1 MADLNSRDR
10 IKKLLAFEEPDR
22 IGLADSFWEDTLTRW
37 QMEGMPQEVKAND
50 FFGFDFDWLYMDCS
64 LRLPEQLVEE
74 TNEYTIRE
82 DKHGFTAKQWKG
94 RAGALGYLDHKVKT
108 RQDWERLKDRLDV
121 NFGNTSR
128 INTISYFEP
137 FVQYPTWDE
146 MASKFQQVRRRQR
159 YIVLWVYGPH
169 EANWRK
175 HGFEETLM
183 DMVLDPGLIADM
195 SRAHVDLVIESLR
208 KGLEYGIKPDGIMFA
223 EDLGINTGP
232 MFSPKAY
239 ETILF
244 PEHRR
249 LGDYLH
255 AHDITYFI
263 HTDGDIRKFIPRLIE
278 AGIQVLQPLEA
289 KAGLD
294 VRKLKQEYGKQL
306 AFMGNID
313 VQKMSASKE
322 ELEQEVRTKLAAV
335 MPGGGYIYHS
345 DHSVPSTVTYESY
358 LYLTDL
364 LRKYGAYSK

>member
-1 MADLNSRDR
+1 
-10 IKKLLAFEEPDR
+10 
-22 IGLADSFWEDTLTRW
+22 
-37 QMEGMPQEVKAND
+37 
-50 FFGFDFDWLYMDCS
+50 
-64 LRLPEQLVEE
+64 
-74 TNEYTIRE
+74 
-82 DKHGFTAKQWKG
+82 
-94 RAGALGYLDHKVKT
+94 
-108 RQDWERLKDRLDV
+108 
-121 NFGNTSR
+121 
-128 INTISYFEP
+128 
-137 FVQYPTWDE
+137 
-146 MASKFQQVRRRQR
+146 MASKFQQMRRRQR

-263 HTDGDIRKFIPRLIE
+263 HTDADIRKFIPRLIE

-294 VRKLKQEYGKQL
+294 VRKLKQEYGRQL